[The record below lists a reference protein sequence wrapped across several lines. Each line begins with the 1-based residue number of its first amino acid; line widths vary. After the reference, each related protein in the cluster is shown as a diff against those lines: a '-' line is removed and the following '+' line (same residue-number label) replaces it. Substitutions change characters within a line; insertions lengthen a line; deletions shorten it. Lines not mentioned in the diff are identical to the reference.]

1 MEQIDLHLKRKD
13 TQCEIFVGFGVLE
26 FLVDDLKA
34 RPMGH
39 RLGIVTDRHV
49 ARLWGRRLHS
59 LLVDA
64 GLRTD
69 MMVIQ
74 PGEASKKWGALARIF
89 GWLVKQGFD
98 RTSCLIALGGG
109 VVGDVTGFVAS
120 VYMRSIPYIQVPT
133 TLLAQVDSSMGGKN
147 GVDLPH
153 GKNLIG
159 TVYQPERV
167 YIDPSVLGSLP
178 HAEFQHGLAEV
189 IKSAIIRDGEFF
201 QFLEH
206 HHDAIVTHE
215 SKALEKII
223 SRCCRIKTEVV
234 MADEHDRG
242 IRRLLN
248 FGHTVGHAIETL
260 SGYTIP
266 HGMAVSMGM
275 AAETAL
281 STREEKLVSKDRTR
295 IIEVLERY
303 GLPTHIPGHHD
314 SDALLALMGADKKT
328 ENGRI
333 AVILPTSVGTA
344 IVREGVPR
352 ASFREALREVQP

>member
-1 MEQIDLHLKRKD
+1 MEQIDLRLTRKD
-13 TQCEIFVGFGVLE
+13 TQCEIFIGFGVLE

-39 RLGIVTDRHV
+39 HLGIVTDRHV
-49 ARLWGRRLHS
+49 TGRWGRRLHD

-64 GLRTD
+64 GVRTD
-69 MMVIQ
+69 MMVIR
-74 PGEASKKWGALARIF
+74 PGEASKKWGTLPRIF

-98 RTSCLIALGGG
+98 RKSCLMALGGG

-133 TLLAQVDSSMGGKN
+133 TLLAQVDSSIGGKN

-167 YIDPSVLGSLP
+167 YIDPSVLESLP
-178 HAEFQHGLAEV
+178 HPEFQYGLAEV
-189 IKSAIIRDGEFF
+189 IKSAVIRDGEFF
-201 QFLEH
+201 QFLERRH
-206 HHDAIVTHE
+206 NAVVTRDP
-215 SKALEKII
+215 KTLEEII

-242 IRRLLN
+242 IRRVLN

-260 SGYTIP
+260 SEYSIP

-281 STREEKLVSKDRTR
+281 STREGHLVSQDRAR
-295 IIEVLERY
+295 ILEVLEQY
-303 GLPTHIPGHHD
+303 GLPTQIPRHCD
-314 SDALLALMGADKKT
+314 PDAMLAVMGVDKKN
-328 ENGRI
+328 EDGRV
-333 AVILPTSVGTA
+333 AVILPTSIGTA
-344 IVREGVPR
+344 IVKEGVPR
-352 ASFREALREVQP
+352 ASFREALREVQL